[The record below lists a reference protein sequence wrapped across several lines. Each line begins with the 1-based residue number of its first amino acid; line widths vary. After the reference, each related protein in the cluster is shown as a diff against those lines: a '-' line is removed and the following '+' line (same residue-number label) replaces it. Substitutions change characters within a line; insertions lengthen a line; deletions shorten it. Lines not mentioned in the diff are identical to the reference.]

1 MAVVHKGASLVPGKT
16 ELVAPWM
23 ADQRWYAGKGHV
35 PQLRRVGGFRFE
47 DPEGRVGM
55 ETMLLVDDAATPPV
69 VYQVPLTYRD
79 APLEGA
85 EKALIGTMEH
95 SVLGTRWVYDGPH
108 DPAYVSALVGAILG
122 GGVSDEAQ
130 ASVGSNAVA
139 HGSSTGRAEGQVAS
153 AAVLTGEQSNTSI
166 IARMTAP
173 DGGLAEPL
181 IVKVFRTLQ
190 HGDNPDVIVQSALT
204 VAGSDRVPMALGDLS
219 GSWDSPTGAGQESG
233 HLAFAQEF
241 IPGVEDAWRVA
252 LVAASTDTDFTA
264 RARDLGVVTAQIH
277 VTLAATLGTEPA
289 SASARDRLLGS
300 MRERYAAAV
309 ALVPDLGSHADDVA
323 RVLDELSDLSWPS
336 LQRIHGDYHLG
347 QVLDVPERGWVALD
361 FEGEPLRPLAERVL
375 PDVPAR
381 DIAGMLRS
389 FDYAAGS
396 VRLADTGV
404 DASGWAGACRE
415 AFLDGYASVAGAPT
429 PDTTTLVRALE
440 LDKALYEVVYEAR
453 NRPTWLPIPLD
464 AINRLLDEE
473 GSS

>member
-173 DGGLAEPL
+173 DGGLAEPVDRQGVPHAPARRQSRRHRAVGAHRGRIRPRPDGARGPL
-181 IVKVFRTLQ
+181 RVLGLPHRGRSGVRTPRLRPGV
-190 HGDNPDVIVQSALT
+190 HPGRRGR
-204 VAGSDRVPMALGDLS
+204 VAGGPRRRLDRRRT
-219 GSWDSPTGAGQESG
+219 SP
-233 HLAFAQEF
+233 
-241 IPGVEDAWRVA
+241 PG
-252 LVAASTDTDFTA
+252 
-264 RARDLGVVTAQIH
+264 RAT
-277 VTLAATLGTEPA
+277 
-289 SASARDRLLGS
+289 SASSRR
-300 MRERYAAAV
+300 
-309 ALVPDLGSHADDVA
+309 
-323 RVLDELSDLSWPS
+323 
-336 LQRIHGDYHLG
+336 
-347 QVLDVPERGWVALD
+347 
-361 FEGEPLRPLAERVL
+361 
-375 PDVPAR
+375 
-381 DIAGMLRS
+381 RS
-389 FDYAAGS
+389 
-396 VRLADTGV
+396 T
-404 DASGWAGACRE
+404 
-415 AFLDGYASVAGAPT
+415 
-429 PDTTTLVRALE
+429 
-440 LDKALYEVVYEAR
+440 
-453 NRPTWLPIPLD
+453 
-464 AINRLLDEE
+464 
-473 GSS
+473 